1 MRKTWPRPSN
11 GFAVVPKLR
20 ILFDTNV
27 VVSAAFW
34 QGAPFQC
41 LAAWAEGKCEAVI
54 SPQILAEYH
63 ETMEELRADYPKIT
77 PVEWVE
83 ALGKAAELV
92 FPTHRATGATTD
104 PNDEKILEAA
114 LAAEAD
120 CIVSGDKKHLLAL
133 KEYEGIPILSPADF
147 LRRLG

>member
-1 MRKTWPRPSN
+1 MPK
-11 GFAVVPKLR
+11 PKLR
-20 ILFDTNV
+20 VVFDTNV

-34 QGAPFQC
+34 QGPPFRG
-41 LAAWAEGKCEAVI
+41 LSEWAEGNCEAVI

-63 ETMEELRADYPKIT
+63 ETMEELRVDYPEIT
-77 PVEWVE
+77 PVEWVT
-83 ALGKAAELV
+83 ALGEAAELV
-92 FPTHRATGATTD
+92 FPTHRATGVTSD
-104 PNDEKILEAA
+104 PDDEKILEAA

-120 CIVSGDKKHLLAL
+120 CIVSGDKKHLLDL